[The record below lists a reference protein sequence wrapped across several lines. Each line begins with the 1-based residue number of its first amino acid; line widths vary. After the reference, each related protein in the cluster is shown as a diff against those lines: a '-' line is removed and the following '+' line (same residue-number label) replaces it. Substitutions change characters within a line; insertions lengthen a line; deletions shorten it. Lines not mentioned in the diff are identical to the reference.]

1 MVNKQTSSETF
12 GKSGEPGL
20 VEVFTGD
27 GKGKT
32 TAALGIALRAL
43 GHNLRVYIVYF
54 MKGGHPYGEHQVW
67 SQLPNI
73 DFSIFGRRHFVGP
86 NNPGPEEIEEAGKG
100 LEKAR
105 EVISSGRYDVVILDE
120 INVAVSWKL
129 IDISE
134 VLELVRSKSRN
145 VELILTGRY
154 ADQRLLDMA
163 DLVSEVVKVKH
174 PYDRGILARE
184 GIDC

>member
-1 MVNKQTSSETF
+1 MGKEQPPSGTF
-12 GKSGEPGL
+12 GKSGEAGL

-43 GHNLRVYIVYF
+43 GHNLQVYIVYF

-67 SQLPNI
+67 SQLPGI
-73 DFSIFGRRHFVGP
+73 EFSIFGQRCLVDPTHVK
-86 NNPGPEEIEEAGKG
+86 PEDREETRKG

-120 INVAVSWKL
+120 INVAVFWNL

-134 VLELVRSKSRN
+134 VLELVKNKPKN

-154 ADQRLLDMA
+154 ADQRLLDVA